1 MDSLATLGRGSHRPI
16 HRRKVKPTMSA
27 VCLSQFHLFN
37 VVDLRSAQLLSD
49 KSENLFF
56 FCLFLFFSIFL
67 LLDDG
72 KISIRE
78 VQQVIFWGYI

>member
-37 VVDLRSAQLLSD
+37 VVDLRFAQLLSG
-49 KSENLFF
+49 KSENSF
-56 FCLFLFFSIFL
+56 FLFSFFEFSNF
-67 LLDDG
+67 G
-72 KISIRE
+72 
-78 VQQVIFWGYI
+78 